1 MAKQTETEG
10 QRHRDLQTEIERH
23 TERKGEKGRER
34 ECMLRPFIISKT
46 PFNSIKCFREIHT
59 RESKIKKLKERKRE
73 RKSERV
79 LLLLTTTMQFY

>member
-34 ECMLRPFIISKT
+34 ECMLRPFITVS
-46 PFNSIKCFREIHT
+46 P
-59 RESKIKKLKERKRE
+59 KRH
-73 RKSERV
+73 ST
-79 LLLLTTTMQFY
+79 LLNAFVRSTHVNLR